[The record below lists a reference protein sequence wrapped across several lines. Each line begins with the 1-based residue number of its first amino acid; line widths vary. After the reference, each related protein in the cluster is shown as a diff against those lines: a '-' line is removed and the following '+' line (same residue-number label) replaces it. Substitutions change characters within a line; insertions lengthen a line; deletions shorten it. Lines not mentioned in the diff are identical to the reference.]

1 MPNSTPLNA
10 TDLVMADLEE
20 AIQALEAAR
29 GSPKEV
35 RRAFSRFVDLTQR
48 LTSVMRAEFHRITGR
63 KWNATTFAGWNSV
76 TEFFKWLRN
85 HDQHD
90 SPIRISVH
98 ERHFYE
104 VPGFP
109 GGVFPFEGTWVLSDQ
124 LDDGLPDGITFTPID
139 QATGAALPPIAPV
152 RVEYQYLIQWP
163 SEESRLLLQA
173 IGTTDVHQLS
183 AACIAVLREYHGH
196 YISALGT

>member
-1 MPNSTPLNA
+1 
-10 TDLVMADLEE
+10 MADLED

-29 GSPKEV
+29 GSPKDV
-35 RRAFSRFVDLTQR
+35 RRAFSRFVDLAQR
-48 LTSVMRAEFHRITGR
+48 LTSVMRTEFHRTTGG
-63 KWNATTFAGWNSV
+63 KWNAGSFTGWNNV
-76 TEFFKWLRN
+76 TEFFKLLRN
-85 HDQHD
+85 YDQHD

-98 ERHFYE
+98 ERRFYE
-104 VPGFP
+104 VPGFS
-109 GGVFPFEGTWVLSDQ
+109 GRVFSFEGTWVLADQ
-124 LDDGLPDGITFTPID
+124 LDDDLPDGITFTPID

-163 SEESRLLLQA
+163 SEESRLLLQS

-183 AACIAVLREYHGH
+183 ADCIAVLREYHAH